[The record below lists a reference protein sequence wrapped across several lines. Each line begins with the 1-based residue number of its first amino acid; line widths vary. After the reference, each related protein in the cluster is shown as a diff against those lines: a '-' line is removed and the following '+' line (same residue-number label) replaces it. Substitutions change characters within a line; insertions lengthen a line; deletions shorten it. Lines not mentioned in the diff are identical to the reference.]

1 MADGWLELQL
11 ADSESAVRLLA
22 ASVRLRAHWESTLD
36 QQLARQARRRGPGVD
51 QEEEEAPV
59 DPKEVA
65 HLSRDLLQFVASKV
79 RAASVAIPISAG
91 GAACPRD

>member
-1 MADGWLELQL
+1 MELQL